1 MQLTAVSEI
10 LVQQEKVLYVHQY
23 MMQMS
28 LPQIVPSP
36 LSFLSSHLSHLS
48 GTKGI
53 IQRKHQCKE
62 IS

>member
-1 MQLTAVSEI
+1 
-10 LVQQEKVLYVHQY
+10 VLYVHQY